1 MAVAAEVD
9 GDQRPTNRV
18 VACWTVRS
26 EARTMD
32 AEPLVAAVAAA
43 TAPLPTTLAVV
54 KPSVIGQYKKKK
66 ELKKPINS

>member
-1 MAVAAEVD
+1 MAVAKAAEVD

-32 AEPLVAAVAAA
+32 AEPLVAAVAVA
-43 TAPLPTTLAVV
+43 TTPIPTTLAVV
-54 KPSVIGQYKKKK
+54 KPSVIGQYKKRVKK
-66 ELKKPINS
+66 TDK